1 MCAVFAERMRV
12 KKTSTKNG
20 FDWIIMNLA
29 LAQNWIP
36 ARLPFIRTGP
46 TETSRTKTE
55 TEFDVDFAFLSQAGR
70 RLTIFVLKDEVLT
83 YANWIAE
90 SLRRFC
96 RWPRRRTWL
105 SADWRTFAR

>member
-1 MCAVFAERMRV
+1 ME
-12 KKTSTKNG
+12 KTGTKNG
-20 FDWIIMNLA
+20 FDWIVMNLA

-46 TETSRTKTE
+46 TEASRTKTE
-55 TEFDVDFAFLSQAGR
+55 TEFGVDFAFLSQAGR

>member
-1 MCAVFAERMRV
+1 MCAVFAECTRV
-12 KKTSTKNG
+12 EKTGTKNG

-55 TEFDVDFAFLSQAGR
+55 AEFGVDFAFLSQAGR

-83 YANWIAE
+83 YASWTAE

>member
-1 MCAVFAERMRV
+1 MCAVFVERTRV
-12 KKTSTKNG
+12 EKTGTKNG

-36 ARLPFIRTGP
+36 ARLPAGP

-55 TEFDVDFAFLSQAGR
+55 TEFGVDFAFLSQAGR

-83 YANWIAE
+83 YANWTVE

-96 RWPRRRTWL
+96 RWPRRGTWL